1 MTLVH
6 LETIIGTTQKGYIL
20 EKLSRVR
27 TGTILEISVHVRT
40 REKVFRFFMTDDSM
54 TLKTI
59 NSSRTAYTR
68 AVREEFQETAVIVS
82 SVIAFLYPFTVS
94 IKSFNIPSLLFKCK
108 DTKFL
113 RQIQIFRRKNATLP
127 NKRISKGQ
135 NHFDKAITGGP
146 MNPKA
151 SALAP

>member
-1 MTLVH
+1 MTSEYLK
-6 LETIIGTTQKGYIL
+6 TIIGTTQKGYIL

-68 AVREEFQETAVIVS
+68 AVREEFQGTAVIVS
-82 SVIAFLYPFTVS
+82 SVITFLYPS
-94 IKSFNIPSLLFKCK
+94 IISLNIQYL
-108 DTKFL
+108 
-113 RQIQIFRRKNATLP
+113 
-127 NKRISKGQ
+127 
-135 NHFDKAITGGP
+135 
-146 MNPKA
+146 
-151 SALAP
+151 